1 MTKPLSKH
9 PFIYWFYALTAHII
23 IFGLAYWYISKHS
36 ANSMS
41 NFKSS
46 QPIPAK
52 PLVASKPIVAS
63 NTIAIESI
71 VASQPKVVTVATTD
85 HKNASAVPLSAS
97 KDKVTID
104 TQKAEPIKTGINAT
118 EQILTKRDGKPT
130 ASVTQPS
137 SNKEVQTLVKEI
149 EQDNAKLSELID
161 QVKQHNQKAIDEQM
175 PSADDG
181 NVSAP

>member
-36 ANSMS
+36 ANTTD

-46 QPIPAK
+46 QPIPTK
-52 PLVASKPIVAS
+52 PLAASKPILAS
-63 NTIAIESI
+63 NTIAIASS

-104 TQKAEPIKTGINAT
+104 TRKAETLKTVINPT
-118 EQILTKRDGKPT
+118 EQILTKRDAKPT
-130 ASVTQPS
+130 ASVAQTS
-137 SNKEVQTLVKEI
+137 TNKEIQTLVKEI
-149 EQDNAKLSELID
+149 EQDNTKLSELID
-161 QVKQHNQKAIDEQM
+161 QVKQHNQKTIDEQM

-181 NVSAP
+181 NASAP